1 MLERVPKYTLRK
13 LSVGLASVMIGSGIL
28 MNSPK
33 VLADTNDTST
43 AVQPSSQIED
53 KRGKSV
59 TEATTT
65 TVNNK
70 ESENELKLAKASGG
84 APASA
89 TTTNAEEKV
98 VATNP
103 RDTTQDK
110 DKQTNANE
118 VMPTNEATTPA
129 TQAKFKVPA
138 ARLLVRRAAK
148 EAPTTETPDPTV
160 PDKSANTAIIND
172 QNNLANDWMQLEQGK
187 LKLYLTVRGLDNK
200 TYVSSYADAQKKIK
214 SMIISNR
221 LDPNSLEVHVDF
233 ENTDVKKNIATW
245 FGWDTKV
252 MQVDTSRLGTDGI
265 VAHGKSGKD

>member
-1 MLERVPKYTLRK
+1 MLERIPKYTLRK

-28 MNSPK
+28 MSSPK
-33 VLADTNDTST
+33 VLADTINSNKGTST

-59 TEATTT
+59 TEAATT

-70 ESENELKLAKASGG
+70 ESENELNLAKASGV

-118 VMPTNEATTPA
+118 TK
-129 TQAKFKVPA
+129 Q
-138 ARLLVRRAAK
+138 
-148 EAPTTETPDPTV
+148 
-160 PDKSANTAIIND
+160 NT
-172 QNNLANDWMQLEQGK
+172 
-187 LKLYLTVRGLDNK
+187 
-200 TYVSSYADAQKKIK
+200 
-214 SMIISNR
+214 
-221 LDPNSLEVHVDF
+221 
-233 ENTDVKKNIATW
+233 TDVGKKDIEVTPSNGRNTP
-245 FGWDTKV
+245 
-252 MQVDTSRLGTDGI
+252 
-265 VAHGKSGKD
+265 